1 MNVSENITKLL
12 GIRFSCSSF
21 PLCQTYVTFAV
32 TPVKRGKWYLF
43 FPWNKRFE
51 IVFCSHRVV
60 SFFVVVV
67 VDEDHNSDGE
77 GYIDD
82 NRRTTCDEMQCNRKK
97 KKLVTTA
104 RLTYELL
111 SNI

>member
-1 MNVSENITKLL
+1 M
-12 GIRFSCSSF
+12 
-21 PLCQTYVTFAV
+21 TFAV

-60 SFFVVVV
+60 SFFVVVVV